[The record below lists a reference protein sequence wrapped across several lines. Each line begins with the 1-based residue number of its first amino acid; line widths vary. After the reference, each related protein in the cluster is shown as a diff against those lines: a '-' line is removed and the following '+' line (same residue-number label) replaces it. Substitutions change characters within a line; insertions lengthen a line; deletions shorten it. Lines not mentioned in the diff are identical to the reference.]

1 MAEASRTES
10 SLSPEI
16 DKLAKKLAKDPQ
28 SKVFLQLAEEY
39 VKAGLFQEAASV
51 LEEGLKTYPTFLT
64 ARVALGRV
72 YYQLGLVPKA
82 KIMLEEAVKLSPDN
96 LLAHRTLAQL
106 YVHEGASEPALRSC
120 SVVLSANPKDEEILA
135 LKATIDQWPGS
146 GPPSA
151 PQKEQEASRAT
162 SPSADPRE
170 ETAAGDGE
178 GTASATAASFDASS
192 PQVSPSSEKIERLTT
207 WLGKIRQRRI
217 S

>member
-1 MAEASRTES
+1 MEG

-39 VKAGLFQEAASV
+39 VKADLFPEAASV

-82 KIMLEEAVKLSPDN
+82 KAMLEEAVKMSPDN

-106 YVHEGASEPALRSC
+106 YVHEGESEPALRSC

-135 LKATIDQWPGS
+135 LKATIDQGPGS
-146 GPPSA
+146 GHPSA
-151 PQKEQEASRAT
+151 PQKVQEASGAT
-162 SPSADPRE
+162 SPSSDLRE

-178 GTASATAASFDASS
+178 GRASATAASFDPPS
-192 PQVSPSSEKIERLTT
+192 PQLSPSSEKLERLTT
-207 WLGKIRQRRI
+207 WLEKIRQRRI